1 MPHVKYVQV
10 VKSHGDKGVICSI
23 RGRAHSKI
31 TAAVWEEAFMK
42 YCFVLLDSWQK
53 KQVCCCRH
61 LQNFFCAVMTNYY
74 EISNLGGLLLKNQN
88 QKQMHKNY
96 ESLGNVSNLLLKN
109 IFKIEVDH
117 YETVCAVQE
126 VFNRVENILLSL
138 NVFIN
143 ISETL

>member
-1 MPHVKYVQV
+1 
-10 VKSHGDKGVICSI
+10 
-23 RGRAHSKI
+23 
-31 TAAVWEEAFMK
+31 
-42 YCFVLLDSWQK
+42 
-53 KQVCCCRH
+53 
-61 LQNFFCAVMTNYY
+61 MTNYY

-96 ESLGNVSNLLLKN
+96 GSLGNVSNLLLKN

-126 VFNRVENILLSL
+126 VFNGVENILLSL
-138 NVFIN
+138 HVFIN